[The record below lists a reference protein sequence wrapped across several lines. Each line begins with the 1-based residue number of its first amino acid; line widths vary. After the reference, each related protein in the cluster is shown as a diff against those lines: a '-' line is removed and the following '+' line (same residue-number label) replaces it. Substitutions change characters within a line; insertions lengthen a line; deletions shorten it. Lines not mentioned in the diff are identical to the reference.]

1 MGVAAVLTPIAL
13 YTRYINKDTDQII
26 NQMINAV
33 NSGDLAQTKKLL
45 EAGHD
50 VDSVFRGKGN
60 HSAGVLSQAAMAGDL
75 PMCQLLVSYG
85 ADLNLA
91 ASNQPMAC
99 PLGEAAKACNPE
111 LMHFLLASGATNPAK
126 KMLGD
131 MGVNVLHSWCLR
143 CSSQPGA
150 EGVVGALVQLDS
162 GLITEKIDKRGNR
175 GAGFHRGSTPLHLAV
190 RSADGSGYSIAVI
203 EALVAAGADLSAV
216 ESVKVG
222 SKQMVG
228 ECKEMTPLKLAREN
242 AALSQNRAVLK
253 LLIHCTTDAR

>member
-1 MGVAAVLTPIAL
+1 MGDYSESALSQGSAVPVSPMGLWRQWTALSLIQRQMGVAAVLTPIAL

-85 ADLNLA
+85 ADVNLA

-99 PLGEAAKACNPE
+99 PLGEAA
-111 LMHFLLASGATNPAK
+111 
-126 KMLGD
+126 
-131 MGVNVLHSWCLR
+131 
-143 CSSQPGA
+143 
-150 EGVVGALVQLDS
+150 
-162 GLITEKIDKRGNR
+162 
-175 GAGFHRGSTPLHLAV
+175 
-190 RSADGSGYSIAVI
+190 
-203 EALVAAGADLSAV
+203 
-216 ESVKVG
+216 
-222 SKQMVG
+222 
-228 ECKEMTPLKLAREN
+228 
-242 AALSQNRAVLK
+242 
-253 LLIHCTTDAR
+253 